1 MGIFKCRDIDGAMY
15 AFPRLNLPE
24 VFIEEAK
31 RNLMNPDYYYC
42 LRLLENTGL
51 ITVPGT
57 CFGQRAG
64 TYHMRLTNLIS
75 PKAELIKQLE
85 RIEQFN
91 KTII

>member
-1 MGIFKCRDIDGAMY
+1 
-15 AFPRLNLPE
+15 
-24 VFIEEAK
+24 
-31 RNLMNPDYYYC
+31 
-42 LRLLENTGL
+42 L